1 MNNPMCDRSH
11 VGLLQVFKSGG
22 SSSGL
27 FAAKEV
33 LGPSDMQL
41 GAVITVFSR
50 GFELSEADEHTLKH
64 MEQNSEE
71 YPHSSIDK
79 ARGRGGGRGAF
90 KPVKC
95 LYKCGTSALIGCPAT

>member
-1 MNNPMCDRSH
+1 MAPWAP
-11 VGLLQVFKSGG
+11 QVFKSGG
-22 SSSGL
+22 SSGGGL

-64 MEQNSEE
+64 MEQNPEE

-79 ARGRGGGRGAF
+79 ARGRGAF
-90 KPVKC
+90 EPV
-95 LYKCGTSALIGCPAT
+95 

>member
-1 MNNPMCDRSH
+1 MCDPMSDPMNNPMCDRSH

-50 GFELSEADEHTLKH
+50 GFELSEAEAHGAEPRRSTRTPASTRQ
-64 MEQNSEE
+64 EGGEGE
-71 YPHSSIDK
+71 GGHSSLLNACIN
-79 ARGRGGGRGAF
+79 AG
-90 KPVKC
+90 
-95 LYKCGTSALIGCPAT
+95 LQL